1 MQHAHAVGLHRYSG
15 TDGRPDPI
23 ALNEFRGE
31 ALPAP
36 GSCQGQPSDSSAA
49 DQDSISV
56 DHLCTSWMPYR
67 NWGYAQIASAAAPAG
82 HAPSDNATARI
93 ALPLARK
100 PPILPASTKW

>member
-67 NWGYAQIASAAAPAG
+67 NWGYAQIASAAAPAT
-82 HAPSDNATARI
+82 ATR
-93 ALPLARK
+93 PLTMQPR
-100 PPILPASTKW
+100 